1 MPQPLSHAVMQ
12 WHVRR
17 HQHERERDAARTA
30 LDAATTD
37 TDRAALQAR
46 LHAAEHRIQALG
58 PAPDA
63 KMG

>member
-1 MPQPLSHAVMQ
+1 MQ